1 MERRGTDNPLS
12 ERILSSGAPVVVIR
26 GPAGCGKTTAAL
38 DVYRHYLD
46 AATGR
51 PGCLLLGPNSSAV
64 RELRRLITDGSP
76 GGVAVG
82 PAAMTFAGLAGRVL
96 LAAGT
101 KARPASPFERRILL
115 AGIVDELCAAGQ
127 LAALAVVADTPGL
140 VVALDRAIAEIKRAA
155 IEPDE
160 FASAVGKAS
169 DRRGD
174 LVAVYRRYQDE
185 LNARG
190 LYDVEGQAWLAREQ
204 LRQAISNSTGAV
216 RPGRDGRDT
225 HGQVLGTPNGDARVT
240 HGRDAHATPA
250 GLPGLDG
257 IRAVVADGFTDFTPT
272 QLEILAAMAGRIER
286 VAITLPHAQ
295 DNRRR
300 MWHWTDR
307 TLNNIRRQFGDRL
320 AEIVADRDAGHV
332 PCPASHA
339 NDKGQSETD
348 TPSSNPQS
356 TIPWGQVPN
365 PQSAIRNPQSG
376 CGQLPLCGLGA
387 QNSFGPL
394 WDSVFDIDASCEL
407 PDGLSVIAA
416 AGMDG
421 EVAAVA
427 RRIKRLL
434 VGGAPAGRI
443 AVLARGLDA
452 YDATIRRVFAE
463 HDIPLAPAPEALTE
477 VPIIRFAMDVASL
490 GAELAWHDVLRVIR
504 SSYFRAPAL
513 GDFDERTV
521 AAAETLIRDGNVQA
535 GRKAYADAAERL
547 ADRADR
553 DRASAAETDEPDAD
567 DPRRPRAPSERP
579 TADEFRQ
586 AGAMLARLFDLS
598 ARGAEPAGLGE
609 VVTTLQLA
617 GVACELGEPELIARD
632 LRALATLEDH
642 LARLGEPPPPAVNV
656 RSALAAV
663 ACPAARGESLV
674 DVMGVLDARAIRYD
688 HVFVLGVSER
698 MFPRQH
704 SESSLVG
711 EADRAAWRRRGVV
724 LDNRSDLTAREMLLF
739 YLAITRADRTLTLS
753 YLEADASGAAGSASS
768 FLLALGAAVGGLDRL
783 PAERI
788 APGPHIPAAENI
800 ASRRDALCAGLAGLL
815 GSELPPAPLA
825 LAWSAK
831 AGAEALR
838 RAAMGVWAAHQRWK
852 PGQCN
857 QFDGRITDP
866 ALLEDLHG
874 RYTNSPTFS
883 AGRLNAFGQCP
894 WQYFATYILRL
905 APQVEPERRL
915 EPAARGTFCH
925 DVLFRLMRSLAGKAG
940 SPVRLADV
948 PPDKLEA
955 ELDAAIDAEARSVES
970 RRPPYPVLWHI
981 QLGQMRRDLRSYL
994 QAAADPNALATRA
1007 MRFELSFGTEL
1018 DPDQPHDDASTPEP
1032 VAVATPAGEIRLCG
1046 RLDRVDSV
1054 AFGEVAGLLIVDYK
1068 TGRLPV
1074 EKDVLEGRNLQLPL
1088 YAAAAEAMLGQ
1099 KCVGGAFHKIGSG
1112 AGRFERFFAAV
1123 TTARGSEPYKVDD
1136 AYQAKLDAAMATVG
1150 QFVQRMAQ
1158 GRFDALPTHDCPG
1171 YCPLRQICQY
1181 SSVRAERKTPPAEAE
1196 DDAGN
1201 DDAARGDSA
1210 AGEKEDR

>member
-1 MERRGTDNPLS
+1 
-12 ERILSSGAPVVVIR
+12 
-26 GPAGCGKTTAAL
+26 
-38 DVYRHYLD
+38 
-46 AATGR
+46 
-51 PGCLLLGPNSSAV
+51 
-64 RELRRLITDGSP
+64 
-76 GGVAVG
+76 
-82 PAAMTFAGLAGRVL
+82 
-96 LAAGT
+96 
-101 KARPASPFERRILL
+101 
-115 AGIVDELCAAGQ
+115 
-127 LAALAVVADTPGL
+127 LAALAAVADTPGL

-155 IEPDE
+155 IEPDDL
-160 FASAVGKAS
+160 ARAVGEAR

-174 LVAVYRRYQDE
+174 LVAIYRRYQDE
-185 LNARG
+185 LNAQG

-204 LRQAISNSTGAV
+204 LRKATRRGMAV
-216 RPGRDGRDT
+216 SAMRPRGVPPLDETD

-257 IRAVVADGFTDFTPT
+257 IRAIVADGFTDFTPT

-286 VAITLPHAQ
+286 VVITLPHAQ

-307 TLNNIRRQFGDRL
+307 TLNNIRKQFGDRM
-320 AEIVADRDAGHV
+320 AEVTVSQGEEGPRAEGAEDAEKRRNMSKTSPTQPLEVIQRRDTVSGLPTTA
-332 PCPASHA
+332 
-339 NDKGQSETD
+339 
-348 TPSSNPQS
+348 
-356 TIPWGQVPN
+356 IRN
-365 PQSAIRNPQSG
+365 PQSAIRNPAA
-376 CGQLPLCGLGA
+376 GQARDGLSERGHC
-387 QNSFGPL
+387 SFVPVFRDL
-394 WDSVFDIDASCEL
+394 WDAVFDIDASCEL

-416 AGMDG
+416 AGMDS

-452 YDATIRRVFAE
+452 YGPTIRRVFAE
-463 HDIPLAPAPEALTE
+463 HDIPLAPAPVALTE
-477 VPIIRFAMDVASL
+477 VPVVRFAMDVASL

-504 SSYFRAPAL
+504 SSYFRAAAL
-513 GDFDERTV
+513 GEFDERTV
-521 AAAETLIRDGNVQA
+521 AAAEMLIRDGNVQA

-547 ADRADR
+547 AARADH
-553 DRASAAETDEPDAD
+553 DAAAGADADEGDAD
-567 DPRRPRAPSERP
+567 DPRRPRPASERP

-598 ARGAEPAGLGE
+598 ARGAEPAGLGQ
-609 VVTTLQLA
+609 VVATLQLA
-617 GVACELGEPELIARD
+617 GVACELGQAELIARD
-632 LRALATLEDH
+632 LRALATLQDH

-674 DVMGVLDARAIRYD
+674 DVLDVLDARAIRYD

-753 YLEADASGAAGSASS
+753 YLEADAGGAVGSASS
-768 FLLALGAAVGGLDRL
+768 FLLALGAAVGGLDKL
-783 PAERI
+783 PTERI
-788 APGPHIPAAENI
+788 APGPHIPASESI
-800 ASRRDALCAGLAGLL
+800 ASRRDALCAGMAGLL

-825 LAWSAK
+825 LAWSAS
-831 AGAEALR
+831 AAAPALR

-852 PGQCN
+852 PGPCN
-857 QFDGRITDP
+857 QFDGRITDA

-874 RYTNSPTFS
+874 RYTDSPTFS

-925 DVLFRLMRSLAGKAG
+925 DVLFRLMRSLAGEAG
-940 SPVRLADV
+940 RAVRLADV
-948 PPDKLEA
+948 PPDKLDA
-955 ELDAAIDAEARSVES
+955 ELDAAIDAEARFIES
-970 RRPPYPVLWHI
+970 RRPPYPVLWQI

-994 QAAADPNALATRA
+994 QAAAAPNALATRA
-1007 MRFELSFGTEL
+1007 MRFELSFGTEI
-1018 DPDQPHDDASTPEP
+1018 DPDQPHDEASTPDP
-1032 VAVATPAGEIRLCG
+1032 VAIITPAGEIRLRG

-1074 EKDVLEGRNLQLPL
+1074 EKDVIEGRNLQMPL
-1088 YAAAAEAMLGQ
+1088 YAAAAEAILGQ
-1099 KCVGGAFHKIGSG
+1099 KCVGGAFHKIGQG

-1123 TTARGSEPYKVDD
+1123 TTARGSEPYKVDE
-1136 AYQAKLDAAMATVG
+1136 AYQDKLDAAMATVG

-1158 GRFDALPTHDCPG
+1158 GRFDALPTHDCPA

-1181 SSVRAERKTPPAEAE
+1181 SPVRAERKTPPGQDGPATHGRDGHAT
-1196 DDAGN
+1196 
-1201 DDAARGDSA
+1201 
-1210 AGEKEDR
+1210 GEKEGR

>member
-1 MERRGTDNPLS
+1 
-12 ERILSSGAPVVVIR
+12 
-26 GPAGCGKTTAAL
+26 
-38 DVYRHYLD
+38 
-46 AATGR
+46 
-51 PGCLLLGPNSSAV
+51 
-64 RELRRLITDGSP
+64 
-76 GGVAVG
+76 
-82 PAAMTFAGLAGRVL
+82 MTFAGLAGRVL

-115 AGIVDELCAAGQ
+115 AGIVDELCAAGR
-127 LAALAVVADTPGL
+127 LAALGAVADTPGL

-160 FASAVGKAS
+160 LASAVGKAS

-174 LVAVYRRYQDE
+174 LVAIYRRYQDE
-185 LNARG
+185 LNAQG

-204 LRQAISNSTGAV
+204 LRQAIRRGMAV
-216 RPGRDGRDT
+216 SAMRPRGVPPLDETD
-225 HGQVLGTPNGDARVT
+225 HGQDARVT

-272 QLEILAAMAGRIER
+272 QLEILAAMAGHIER
-286 VAITLPHAQ
+286 VVITLPHA
-295 DNRRR
+295 DDKRRR

-307 TLNNIRRQFGDRL
+307 TLNNIRKQFGDSL
-320 AEIVADRDAGHV
+320 EEVEAG
-332 PCPASHA
+332 PGSDFGACPTEEKNIST
-339 NDKGQSETD
+339 QRS
-348 TPSSNPQS
+348 QS
-356 TIPWGQVPN
+356 TQRGE
-365 PQSAIRNPQSG
+365 SASSSCLRG
-376 CGQLPLCGLGA
+376 
-387 QNSFGPL
+387 L

-434 VGGAPAGRI
+434 AGGAPAGRI

-504 SSYFRAPAL
+504 SSYFRAAAL
-513 GDFDERTV
+513 GEFDERTV

-553 DRASAAETDEPDAD
+553 DRAAATETDEPDAD

-579 TADEFRQ
+579 SADEFRQ

-753 YLEADASGAAGSASS
+753 YLEADAGGAAGSASS
-768 FLLALGAAVGGLDRL
+768 FLLALGAAVGGLDKL

-788 APGPHIPAAENI
+788 APGPHIPAAQDI
-800 ASRRDALCAGLAGLL
+800 ASRRDALCAGMAGLL

-857 QFDGRITDP
+857 QFDGRITDA

-894 WQYFATYILRL
+894 WHYFATYILRL

-925 DVLFRLMRSLAGKAG
+925 DVLFRLMRSLAGEAG
-940 SPVRLADV
+940 RAVRLADV
-948 PPDKLEA
+948 PPDKLDA

-970 RRPPYPVLWHI
+970 RRPPYPVLWQI

-994 QAAADPNALATRA
+994 QAAAAPNALATRA

-1032 VAVATPAGEIRLCG
+1032 VAIITPAGEIRLRG

-1074 EKDVLEGRNLQLPL
+1074 EKDVIEGRNLQMPL
-1088 YAAAAEAMLGQ
+1088 YAAAAEAILGQ
-1099 KCVGGAFHKIGSG
+1099 KCVGGAFHKIGQG

-1123 TTARGSEPYKVDD
+1123 TTARGSEPYKVDE
-1136 AYQAKLDAAMATVG
+1136 AYRAKLDAAMATVG
-1150 QFVQRMAQ
+1150 QFVRRMAQ
-1158 GRFDALPTHDCPG
+1158 GRFDALPTHDCPA

-1181 SSVRAERKTPPAEAE
+1181 SPVRAERKTPPGQ
-1196 DDAGN
+1196 DGPPTHGRDGHDTHGRDAH
-1201 DDAARGDSA
+1201 AT
-1210 AGEKEDR
+1210 GEKEDR